1 MHRCYQLSTDTSF
14 YTWVS
19 PDSARDMLSW
29 GGWASSGLACV
40 GRFANTDGVLCST
53 LGRWVLELVRPEPRS
68 VDDGLRLLRSVGSLR
83 HLELNMLEVEIL
95 SRLMEGRRTRN
106 ELVEGIF
113 NVEKGGPDYV
123 ASYTKVRRGL
133 EDLEGRGFVSAPLF
147 AKEKP
152 YRITSYAMQK
162 VASVS
167 PDIKQPRLMERI
179 DPVIY
184 VACLISGFAAYYV
197 AGNISDPATILAV
210 LPASFFILLGFSL
223 ARIWGT
229 LRKVI

>member
-1 MHRCYQLSTDTSF
+1 M
-14 YTWVS
+14 
-19 PDSARDMLSW
+19 ARDTLGW
-29 GGWASSGLACV
+29 GDWAASGLACV
-40 GRFANTDGVLCST
+40 GIFANTDGVICPN
-53 LGRWVLELVRPEPRS
+53 LGRWVLELVKPEPSS

-113 NVEKGGPDYV
+113 SVRKGQPDYV
-123 ASYTKVRRGL
+123 ASYTKIRRGL
-133 EDLEGRGFVSAPLF
+133 EDLESRGFVSTPLF

-152 YRITSYAMQK
+152 YKITSYAMQR

-167 PDIKQPRLMERI
+167 PDIRQPRLVERV

-184 VACLISGFAAYYV
+184 VACLISGFATFYI
-197 AGNISDPATILAV
+197 AGNVSDPTRILAL
-210 LPASFFILLGFSL
+210 LPASFFILMGLSL
-223 ARIWGT
+223 ARIWNT
-229 LRKVI
+229 LRKVN

>member
-1 MHRCYQLSTDTSF
+1 
-14 YTWVS
+14 
-19 PDSARDMLSW
+19 
-29 GGWASSGLACV
+29 
-40 GRFANTDGVLCST
+40 
-53 LGRWVLELVRPEPRS
+53 LELVRPETQGA
-68 VDDGLRLLRSVGSLR
+68 VDSLRLLRSVGSLR
-83 HLELNMLEVEIL
+83 HLELSMLEVEIL

-106 ELVEGIF
+106 ELAEEIF
-113 NVEKGGPDYV
+113 DVRKGGPDYV

-133 EDLEGRGFVSAPLF
+133 DDLEGRGYVTTPLF

-167 PDIKQPRLMERI
+167 PDIRQPRLVERI

-184 VACLISGFAAYYV
+184 AACLIAGFVTYYV
-197 AGNISDPATILAV
+197 AGNVAEPARIIAV

>member
-1 MHRCYQLSTDTSF
+1 
-14 YTWVS
+14 
-19 PDSARDMLSW
+19 
-29 GGWASSGLACV
+29 
-40 GRFANTDGVLCST
+40 
-53 LGRWVLELVRPEPRS
+53 
-68 VDDGLRLLRSVGSLR
+68 
-83 HLELNMLEVEIL
+83 MLEVEII
-95 SRLMEGRRTRN
+95 SRLIQGRRTRN
-106 ELVEGIF
+106 ELVEEIF
-113 NVEKGGPDYV
+113 DVRKEGQDYV

-133 EDLEGRGFVSAPLF
+133 EDLESRGYVTTPLF

-167 PDIKQPRLMERI
+167 PDIRQPRLVERI
-179 DPVIY
+179 DPLIY
-184 VACLISGFAAYYV
+184 SACLIAGFATYYL
-197 AGNISDPATILAV
+197 AGNVDDPARIMAV